1 MNKIRKKS
9 RELDF
14 SQEYMAM
21 ELGISQKAYSD
32 IENGKTKLK
41 MDVLFKIA
49 NILKVNPSELCDF
62 SDNCDCIDEF
72 VKNKHQKL
80 VDFLKN
86 NGIDFPENLI

>member
-1 MNKIRKKS
+1 MIRKKR

-49 NILKVNPSELCDF
+49 NIFNVNPSEICPMFD
-62 SDNCDCIDEF
+62 DCNCSELTE
-72 VKNKHQKL
+72 NKHQKL
-80 VDFLKN
+80 VQFLQN
-86 NGIDFPENLI
+86 NNIYFPKDLT